1 MTVRTIYD
9 PKNDTLYIRLAEGQI
24 VESEEL
30 RPDFIV
36 DYDAKGRI
44 VAVEILSASKNV
56 AENPELVV
64 RQVA

>member
-9 PKNDTLYIRLAEGQI
+9 PKNDTLYVRLAEGEI

-30 RPDFIV
+30 RPGFIV

-44 VAVEILSASKNV
+44 VAVEVLSASKNV
-56 AENPELVV
+56 AENPALLARE
-64 RQVA
+64 VA

>member
-1 MTVRTIYD
+1 MSVRTIYD
-9 PKNDTLYIRLAEGQI
+9 PKNDTLYVRLAEGEI

-30 RPDFIV
+30 RPGFIV
-36 DYDAKGRI
+36 DYDEKGRI
-44 VAVEILSASKNV
+44 VAIEVLSASENV

>member
-1 MTVRTIYD
+1 MSVRTIYD
-9 PKNDTLYIRLAEGQI
+9 PKNDTLYIRLAEGEI

-30 RPDFIV
+30 RPGFIV
-36 DYDAKGRI
+36 DYDGKGRI
-44 VAVEILSASKNV
+44 VAIEVLSASENV

>member
-9 PKNDTLYIRLAEGQI
+9 PKNDTLYIRLAEGEI

-30 RPDFIV
+30 RPGFIV
-36 DYDAKGRI
+36 DYDSKGRI
-44 VAVEILSASKNV
+44 VAVEILRASKNV

>member
-1 MTVRTIYD
+1 MTARTIYD

>member
-9 PKNDTLYIRLAEGQI
+9 PKNDTLYIRLAEGEI

-30 RPDFIV
+30 RPGFIV
-36 DYDAKGRI
+36 DYDSKGRI
-44 VAVEILSASKNV
+44 VAVEILGASKNV

>member
-9 PKNDTLYIRLAEGQI
+9 PKNDTLYVRLAEGEI

-44 VAVEILSASKNV
+44 VAIEVLSASKNV
-56 AENPELVV
+56 AENAELVV

>member
-9 PKNDTLYIRLAEGQI
+9 PKNDTLYVRLAEGEI

-36 DYDAKGRI
+36 DYDANGRI
-44 VAVEILSASKNV
+44 VALEVLSASKNV